1 MTLTMQDPLLGD
13 VIRDRNSEL
22 NVSSYLGLEE
32 TQHHILL
39 WLEKFHFDAKKID
52 VMSRI
57 LFPASFML
65 FTGSYWVY
73 YTKIYT

>member
-13 VIRDRNSEL
+13 VIRNRNSEL

-39 WLEKFHFDAKKID
+39 WLEKFHFEACQLHALHRKLLGLLHENLHI
-52 VMSRI
+52 VE
-57 LFPASFML
+57 
-65 FTGSYWVY
+65 
-73 YTKIYT
+73 